1 MRSYGT
7 CLSLTGLFH
16 LAQYSPGL
24 SIDTGNGMVIKR
36 GEEEWGAVEE
46 GTGGIKG
53 NGRRLDLGW

>member
-1 MRSYGT
+1 
-7 CLSLTGLFH
+7 
-16 LAQYSPGL
+16 
-24 SIDTGNGMVIKR
+24 MVIKR